1 MIVNAD
7 AKSLEWVVGT
17 YLSQDKVAMQEIW
30 ENVDAHTSN
39 QIKFKLPGWE
49 DAAAGIK
56 SDKAKFGR
64 GIAKIFVFRLIYG
77 GTSYSYA
84 NDPDF
89 ASVSTS
95 QKFWDG
101 VIDKFYE
108 KYQGWS
114 GWHTKLMQEATT
126 TGKIVMPTGRVY
138 TYSLTKFGDWPRTTI
153 LNYPVQG
160 LGADVMAIVRVAFYK
175 RLKQRGFKSLPII
188 TVHDS
193 IVLDALLEEV
203 EALVKLFHEVFKDT
217 PKLFEQWF
225 GKPFNLPLQCEVS
238 TGHNMADL
246 KEFKLAD

>member
-17 YLSQDKVAMQEIW
+17 YLSQDKVAMAEIW
-30 ENVDAHTSN
+30 DNVDAHTSN

-49 DAAAGIK
+49 DAQAGIK
-56 SDKAKFGR
+56 SDLAKFGR
-64 GIAKIFVFRLIYG
+64 GVAKIFVFRLIYG

-89 ASVSTS
+89 TSVSTS

-101 VIDKFYE
+101 VIDRFYE

-114 GWHTKLMQEATT
+114 AWHIKLMQEATT
-126 TGKIVMPTGRVY
+126 TGKLLMPTGRTY
-138 TYSLTKFGDWPRTTI
+138 TYQQTQYGDWPRTTI

-160 LGADVMAIVRVAFYK
+160 LGADIMAIVRVSFYK
-175 RLKQRGFKSLPII
+175 RLKKLGMRALPII

-193 IVLDALLEEV
+193 IVLDAPKDEV
-203 EALVKLFHEVFKDT
+203 DILVRLFNEVFDDT

-225 GKPFNLPLQCEVS
+225 GKPFNLPLKCEVS
-238 TGHNMADL
+238 VGPNMADL
-246 KEFKLAD
+246 VEVKYAS